1 MICKK
6 VLAKELNVSPRTID
20 NWVRQ
25 KRIPVHRF
33 SSRLLRYDLRFT
45 TAIRVESFSDGQ
57 LRARRHL
64 GATWVVHVD
73 PSHGTV
79 WNNLNCHINRL
90 RARLINYVVYVPAT
104 DVSEALACAV
114 GGGRAVGLIDRER
127 SLYHCDQ
134 TWTGMAVPASL
145 TSGLEGDLRDID
157 V

>member
-1 MICKK
+1 MKGRV
-6 VLAKELNVSPRTID
+6 VLIDARSKLDRVRTAAGLTRWP
-20 NWVRQ
+20 NNGLR
-25 KRIPVHRF
+25 HSF
-33 SSRLLRYDLRFT
+33 ASYRLAAIH
-45 TAIRVESFSDGQ
+45 AIRVESFSDGQ

>member
-1 MICKK
+1 ML
-6 VLAKELNVSPRTID
+6 LATVPTPAAPAGSYERCPLG
-20 NWVRQ
+20 
-25 KRIPVHRF
+25 
-33 SSRLLRYDLRFT
+33 RFT